1 MLYWGFEE
9 GELYQNR
16 RTILHTIDKVVKIWY
31 NTLKLIL
38 MEVLHEILDSKSREA
53 KADCILF

>member
-16 RTILHTIDKVVKIWY
+16 RTILIIIDKVVKIWY

-38 MEVLHEILDSKSREA
+38 MEVMYEILNSKSREA
-53 KADCILF
+53 KADRILL